1 MFDPAEFFDPEL
13 MQAFADVEA
22 DIIPLG
28 EHRLKIQKISA
39 EQITRTD
46 GGIQKLIVIRGYNAD
61 DSSPM
66 VVRFGLLKKDGSPN
80 PNALRDLGRGLIEA
94 GIKRPLPEVIKMAEF
109 PVVTLIVK
117 EEAYTTAQ
125 GEEKTTI
132 KKSITKCDN
141 QTVTPQPAKPTL
153 APAPEP
159 AQSAQEEVDD
169 DAPF

>member
-94 GIKRPLPEVIKMAEF
+94 GIKRPLPEVIQMTEF
-109 PVVTLIVK
+109 PVVTLVVK
-117 EEAYTTAQ
+117 EEAYTSAQ
-125 GEEKTTI
+125 GEEKTTV

-141 QTVTPQPAKPTL
+141 QES
-153 APAPEP
+153 APAPAPAKVAAPVVETEP
-159 AQSAQEEVDD
+159 LQEGAEDET
-169 DAPF
+169 PF